1 MSDSQPAPQPTSL
14 KRAVRRWEVVALAI
28 NDVVGSGVYLLPA
41 AAVALLG
48 PSSLWAVV
56 LAGAAVGLV
65 VLCFAEAATYFDEP
79 GSAYLY
85 TRTAFGDLA
94 GFQVGWMAWL
104 TRVVSVAS
112 LSAGFAQ
119 ALGFL
124 WPQAEVGAG
133 RAWVVSVPL
142 AVLAWINLAGVKA
155 GARTSV
161 VLAVAKLLPL
171 FLFVALGVFVAD
183 WSMILEQAATADG
196 SGTQWGA
203 AALLLL
209 YAYAGFENTAA
220 AAGEFRNPKRDV
232 PFALFFHLGLVVLL
246 YVAVQAVVMAILPNS
261 AASQTPL
268 ADAARLFLG
277 SWGGTL
283 LTVGAAVSILGTNAN
298 SVFAAPR
305 YLFAL
310 GRDGYGPQGL
320 AAVHPRFRT
329 PWIALLATLAIAW
342 PMALYGSFFGLAAL
356 SVVAR
361 LFTYVGTAAA
371 IPVLRRKLTAPEG
384 AFRIPFGPVVPILAI
399 GLAFAFASGAGRDN
413 LVSAAVAVAAGFVV
427 YGLRRRDAAVGAAG
441 GGPSVR

>member
-1 MSDSQPAPQPTSL
+1 MPASQSTSL

-161 VLAVAKLLPL
+161 VLAIAKLLPL
-171 FLFVALGVFVAD
+171 FVFVALGVFFAD
-183 WSMILEQAATADG
+183 VSLIFEQEATRTDG
-196 SGTQWGA
+196 SPTQWGA

-246 YVAVQAVVMAILPNS
+246 YVTVQAVVMAILPIS
-261 AASQTPL
+261 AASETPL

-277 SWGGTL
+277 PWGGTL

-310 GRDGYGPQGL
+310 GRDGFGPSGL
-320 AAVHPRFRT
+320 ASIHPRFRT
-329 PWIALLATLAIAW
+329 PWVALLATLAIAW
-342 PMALYGSFFGLAAL
+342 PLALYGSFFGLAAL

-371 IPVLRRKLTAPEG
+371 VPVLRRKLKAPEG
-384 AFRIPFGPVVPILAI
+384 AFRIPFGAVVPILAI

-413 LVSAAVAVAAGFVV
+413 LISAAVAVAVGFVV
-427 YGLRRRDAAVGAAG
+427 YGLRRR
-441 GGPSVR
+441 

>member
-1 MSDSQPAPQPTSL
+1 MSIAKPSSRPSTL

-65 VLCFAEAATYFDEP
+65 VLCFAEAATYFDQP

-119 ALGFL
+119 ALGYL
-124 WPQAEVGAG
+124 WPGAEVGFG
-133 RAWVVSVPL
+133 RAMVVSVPL
-142 AVLAWINLAGVKA
+142 AALAVINLVGVEA

-161 VLAVAKLLPL
+161 VLAIAKLLPL
-171 FLFVALGVFVAD
+171 FVFVTLGVFVAD
-183 WSMILEQAATADG
+183 WSLILEQEATQTA

-246 YVAVQAVVMAILPNS
+246 YVAVQAVVMAILPSS
-261 AASQTPL
+261 ATSPTPL
-268 ADAARLFLG
+268 ADASRLFLG
-277 SWGGTL
+277 PLGGTL

-310 GRDGYGPQGL
+310 GSDGYGPASL
-320 AAVHPRFRT
+320 AAIHPRFRT
-329 PWIALLATLAIAW
+329 PWIALLVTLAFAW

-371 IPVLRRKLTAPEG
+371 VPVLRRTMTAPAG

-427 YGLRRRDAAVGAAG
+427 FALRRK
-441 GGPSVR
+441 

>member
-1 MSDSQPAPQPTSL
+1 MSSNAGL
-14 KRAVRRWEVVALAI
+14 KRVVRRWEVVALAI

-48 PSSLWAVV
+48 PASLWAVV

-85 TRTAFGDLA
+85 TRTAFGDVA

-119 ALGFL
+119 ALGYL
-124 WPQAEVGAG
+124 WPAAEVGAG

-142 AVLAWINLAGVKA
+142 ALLAWINLAGVKA
-155 GARTSV
+155 GARTSA

-171 FLFVALGVFVAD
+171 FVFVMLGVFVAD
-183 WSMILEQAATADG
+183 WSLIFQQSATDTDG
-196 SGTQWGA
+196 SGSHWGA

-220 AAGEFRNPKRDV
+220 AAGEFRDPKRDV
-232 PFALFFHLGLVVLL
+232 PFALFTHLGLVVLL

-268 ADAARLFLG
+268 ADASRLFLG
-277 SWGGTL
+277 PWGGTL

-310 GRDGYGPQGL
+310 GRDGYGPEAL
-320 AAVHPRFRT
+320 AAIHPRFRT
-329 PWIALLATLAIAW
+329 PWVALLATLAIAW

-371 IPVLRRKLTAPEG
+371 VPVLRRKLETPEG
-384 AFRIPFGPVVPILAI
+384 AFRIPLGPVVPILAI

-427 YGLRRRDAAVGAAG
+427 YGLRRKSG
-441 GGPSVR
+441 

>member
-1 MSDSQPAPQPTSL
+1 MSASQSTSQSTSL

-119 ALGFL
+119 ALGYL
-124 WPQAEVGAG
+124 WPDAEVGFG
-133 RAWVVSVPL
+133 RALVVTVPL
-142 AVLAWINLAGVKA
+142 AVLAVINLVGVEA

-161 VLAVAKLLPL
+161 VLAIAKLVPL
-171 FLFVALGVFVAD
+171 FIFVALGVFVAD
-183 WSMILEQAATADG
+183 VSLIFQQEATRADG
-196 SGTQWGA
+196 SATQWGA

-261 AASQTPL
+261 AASPTPL
-268 ADAARLFLG
+268 ADASRLFLG
-277 SWGGTL
+277 PWGGTL

-310 GRDGYGPQGL
+310 GRDGFGPSGL
-320 AAVHPRFRT
+320 AAIHPRFRT
-329 PWIALLATLAIAW
+329 PWVALLVTLAIAW
-342 PMALYGSFFGLAAL
+342 PLALYGSFFGLAAL

-371 IPVLRRKLTAPEG
+371 IPVLRRRLTAPEG
-384 AFRIPFGPVVPILAI
+384 AFRIPFGSVVPVLAI

-413 LVSAAVAVAAGFVV
+413 LISAAVAVSVGFVV
-427 YGLRRRDAAVGAAG
+427 YGLRRK
-441 GGPSVR
+441 